1 MSLNETLYD
10 FLFRSLDASFPLC
23 YIYIYI
29 YIYIYTI
36 VCIIYLKGLITE
48 CCRLLYCGICVL
60 Y

>member
-23 YIYIYI
+23 YI